1 MKMYDERLPL
11 DGFEEFEIREAGKL
25 LVLWMF
31 SAFLID
37 KEFVK
42 YFHKLISNI
51 IWTFKIDAKKIY
63 PAFCLCVLNTKNLF
77 LQSFKH
83 TCFFAAVTLN

>member
-11 DGFEEFEIREAGKL
+11 DGFEEFEIREAGIL

-42 YFHKLISNI
+42 HFHKLISNI
-51 IWTFKIDAKKIY
+51 
-63 PAFCLCVLNTKNLF
+63 V
-77 LQSFKH
+77 
-83 TCFFAAVTLN
+83 